1 VKNYPTTRKRFKICN
16 SNNAKTVEL
25 MGNIIYQM
33 LVKMVVDKNIR
44 VLERV
49 MIGAE
54 KDVPRE
60 ISLK

>member
-1 VKNYPTTRKRFKICN
+1 
-16 SNNAKTVEL
+16 
-25 MGNIIYQM
+25 
-33 LVKMVVDKNIR
+33 MVVDKSIK
-44 VLERV
+44 VLEERV